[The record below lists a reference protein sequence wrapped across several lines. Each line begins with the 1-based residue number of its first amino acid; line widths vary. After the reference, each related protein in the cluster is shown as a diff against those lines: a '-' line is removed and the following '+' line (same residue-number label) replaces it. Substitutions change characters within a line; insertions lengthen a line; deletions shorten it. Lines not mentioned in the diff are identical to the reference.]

1 MQKTAYEIRLSLMG
15 SEMCIRDSNWA
26 VAQYFLPLVEW
37 LTGPVAFIVFGVFGL
52 IAIGYTKVLVP
63 ETMGRSLDEV
73 GEEMKSRYERESAP
87 VKP

>member
-1 MQKTAYEIRLSLMG
+1 MDGIFLQQMINGLTLG
-15 SEMCIRDSNWA
+15 S
-26 VAQYFLPLVEW
+26 VY
-37 LTGPVAFIVFGVFGL
+37 GL